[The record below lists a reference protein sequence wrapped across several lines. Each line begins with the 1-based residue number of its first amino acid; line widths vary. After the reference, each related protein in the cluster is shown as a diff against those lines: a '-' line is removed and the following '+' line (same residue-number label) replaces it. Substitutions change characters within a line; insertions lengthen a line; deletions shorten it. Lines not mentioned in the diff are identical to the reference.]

1 MANRSHRWGD
11 LRDDVPRDVRAGC
24 SCCTRDPPE
33 MSYTVVLFNAIIDV
47 SIGIQQNVIK
57 STHGSCM
64 MADGLNVDVDN
75 SRRRRKSYASSSPT
89 KFVRIINDVSFYL
102 ILPPPSSPYL
112 KIKIESHPASSSIIS
127 YSITVLLLFLFL
139 LLIHVVVPWVCVM
152 SSSSSSSSCSS
163 FNSLCA

>member
-11 LRDDVPRDVRAGC
+11 LRDDVPRYVRAGC
-24 SCCTRDPPE
+24 SRCTRDSPE
-33 MSYTVVLFNAIIDV
+33 VSYTVVSFNAIIDV

-75 SRRRRKSYASSSPT
+75 SRRRRRKSYASSSPT

-102 ILPPPSSPYL
+102 ILPPPSSPYF

-127 YSITVLLLFLFL
+127 YSIPVLLLFLFL

-152 SSSSSSSSCSS
+152 SSSSSSCSS